1 MSGFEEV
8 QCKVLHL
15 GCGNTCYQYKLGNK
29 RIEHRPAEKD
39 LVVQM
44 KRKLD
49 VSQQGAFCI
58 LGCLKRSVISRSRE
72 VRPHLDTASRC
83 GVLST
88 GETSSVGMH
97 PEEGCN
103 K

>member
-8 QCKVLHL
+8 QCKVLRL

-72 VRPHLDTASRC
+72 VILPLYSALMKHTRSNVSSSGILNTR
-83 GVLST
+83 
-88 GETSSVGMH
+88 TSSY
-97 PEEGCN
+97 
-103 K
+103 